1 MDFIKNEF
9 IDDEVL
15 LMYRCGSYAFGTSNE
30 NSDEDY
36 IVVLKDFKGMTHR
49 NNGKKEYFIFGL
61 RAWGMKMEF
70 SDFYDEYNEIF
81 NDEIMAFPDNLVYMS
96 ETIRPDVEKYISV
109 FPSKIKIWCKKIY
122 SYYDFFYSN
131 NFIEKN
137 MYHLIRIR
145 SIVERYK
152 ATGSFSLELSSKV
165 KEWIAKF
172 KTAPDKKLYKNG
184 LKAALDYFKKEAEA

>member
-1 MDFIKNEF
+1 
-9 IDDEVL
+9 
-15 LMYRCGSYAFGTSNE
+15 
-30 NSDEDY
+30 
-36 IVVLKDFKGMTHR
+36 
-49 NNGKKEYFIFGL
+49 
-61 RAWGMKMEF
+61 
-70 SDFYDEYNEIF
+70 
-81 NDEIMAFPDNLVYMS
+81 MAFPDNLVYMS
-96 ETIRPDVEKYISV
+96 ETIRADVEKYINV

-152 ATGSFSLELSSKV
+152 ATGSFSLELSSEV

-172 KTAPDKKLYKNG
+172 KTAPDKKLYKNE

>member
-1 MDFIKNEF
+1 MEFIKNEF

-49 NNGKKEYFIFGL
+49 NNGKKEYFIYGL
-61 RAWGMKMEF
+61 RAWKMKMEF

-96 ETIRPDVEKYISV
+96 ETIRPDVKKYISI

-122 SYYDFFYSN
+122 SYYDFLYSN

-152 ATGSFSLELSSKV
+152 ATGSFSLELSNEV
-165 KEWIAKF
+165 KEWIARF
-172 KTAPDKKLYKNG
+172 KTAQDKKLYKNE
-184 LKAALDYFKKEAEA
+184 LKAALDYFKKEVEA